1 MKFGAIALRD
11 ALGAINVH
19 TLRAG
24 PRVIKKG
31 RVLGADDI
39 AALVAA
45 DISSVVCAQPES
57 GELGEDVAAAWLAR
71 AIAGDHVTIDDAHTG
86 RANLRAAA
94 NGVLVIDRAAIAR
107 VNIVDEALT
116 VATIAPDTPVR
127 AGDIVATIKVIP
139 FAVAGPLVE
148 AAAEIATAISVAPF
162 ELRRAGLVL
171 TRFTGTH
178 ESLLDRAAQT
188 QRTRLERIGSSLA
201 RELRVPHDRAAVAAA
216 FRELAAAGLDPILAM
231 GASAIVDRRDVIPA
245 ALEDAGG
252 AIVRYGMP
260 VDPGNLLLLGSLG
273 AATVIGL
280 PGCARSLERSGFDWV
295 LERECA
301 NLPITAAAVGAL
313 GVGGLLVS
321 GPRPFPIAPTA
332 EATRDV
338 TAIVL
343 AAGHSS
349 RMGANKL
356 LVELD
361 GRPLVHH
368 AVSAALASRASEVV
382 VVTGND
388 AERVRAALVGLD
400 VRFVH
405 NAEFATGMASSLRA
419 GIAAVTT
426 ARAAAICL
434 GDMPRI
440 TPAHL
445 DALIA
450 AFTAADDDR
459 AIIVPAHERKRGNP
473 VIWGRAH
480 FAAIGELAGD
490 VGARSLIE
498 RNLADV
504 RTVALDDAILVDV
517 DTPDALQALKS
528 SSQNS

>member
-1 MKFGAIALRD
+1 MKFGAIDPRD

-24 PRVIKKG
+24 TRVIKKG

-39 AALVAA
+39 AALVVA
-45 DISSVVCAQPES
+45 DTATVVCAQIEP

-71 AIAGDHVTIDDAHTG
+71 AVAGAHVAIDEAHTG

-94 NGVLVIDRAAIAR
+94 AGVLVIDRDAIAR
-107 VNIVDEALT
+107 INVVDEALT
-116 VATIAPDTPVR
+116 VATIAPDSPVR
-127 AGDIVATIKVIP
+127 AGDIIATIKVIP
-139 FAVAGPLVE
+139 FAVPGPLVE
-148 AAAEIATAISVAPF
+148 AAADVATAISVAPF

-171 TRFTGTH
+171 TRFSATH
-178 ESLLDRAAQT
+178 ESVLDRAAQT

-216 FRELAAAGLDPILAM
+216 LRELAAAGLDPILAM

-252 AIVRYGMP
+252 AILRYGMP

-273 AATVIGL
+273 ASTVIGL

-313 GVGGLLVS
+313 GVGGLLVA
-321 GPRPFPIAPTA
+321 GPRPFPIVPST
-332 EATRDV
+332 EVTSDV
-338 TAIVL
+338 AAVVL

-361 GRPLVHH
+361 GRTLVHH
-368 AVSAALASRASEVV
+368 AVAAALASRASEVV

-388 AERVRAALVGLD
+388 ADRVRAALAGLN

-419 GIAAVTT
+419 GVAAVAN

-434 GDMPRI
+434 GDMPRV
-440 TPAHL
+440 TAAHL

-450 AFTAADDDR
+450 AFSAAADER

-473 VIWGRAH
+473 VVWGRAH
-480 FAAIGELAGD
+480 FPAIAELAGD

-504 RTVALDDAILVDV
+504 RMVALDDAILVDV

>member
-1 MKFGAIALRD
+1 
-11 ALGAINVH
+11 
-19 TLRAG
+19 
-24 PRVIKKG
+24 
-31 RVLGADDI
+31 
-39 AALVAA
+39 
-45 DISSVVCAQPES
+45 
-57 GELGEDVAAAWLAR
+57 
-71 AIAGDHVTIDDAHTG
+71 
-86 RANLRAAA
+86 
-94 NGVLVIDRAAIAR
+94 
-107 VNIVDEALT
+107 
-116 VATIAPDTPVR
+116 
-127 AGDIVATIKVIP
+127 
-139 FAVAGPLVE
+139 
-148 AAAEIATAISVAPF
+148 
-162 ELRRAGLVL
+162 
-171 TRFTGTH
+171 
-178 ESLLDRAAQT
+178 
-188 QRTRLERIGSSLA
+188 
-201 RELRVPHDRAAVAAA
+201 
-216 FRELAAAGLDPILAM
+216 M

-301 NLPITAAAVGAL
+301 NLPLTAAAVGAL

-321 GPRPFPIAPTA
+321 GPRPFPIAPSA

-338 TAIVL
+338 SAIVL

-368 AVSAALASRASEVV
+368 AVSAALASRASEVI

-388 AERVRAALVGLD
+388 AERVRAALAGLD

-419 GIAAVTT
+419 GIAAVST

-480 FAAIGELAGD
+480 FAAIGELGGD